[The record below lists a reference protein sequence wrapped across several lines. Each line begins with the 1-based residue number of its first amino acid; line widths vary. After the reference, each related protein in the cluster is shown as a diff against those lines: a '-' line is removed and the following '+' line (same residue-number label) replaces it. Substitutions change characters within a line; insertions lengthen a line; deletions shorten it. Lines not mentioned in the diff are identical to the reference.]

1 MSLTFSLTIS
11 AALSYCSFDSTL
23 VAFINLVFDLV
34 SVSAKSIWSSILV
47 DSSAISWTE
56 PTSPAATSK
65 LLPLIPAS
73 FLYLFTTSPILY
85 LISSFTTNP
94 PKSSL
99 DSGSNLVKLFSY
111 NCALTSSKNISLGLP
126 YTLSPTTPNLF
137 NWPFIKPSKVFPW
150 TNLAYTS
157 PIILESYL
165 RLVVPSGTN
174 AFISLPRSL
183 FLLKTVLTSASTSTT
198 SSVIPFIKSP
208 SLAALMSEV
217 VNVPSFIFL
226 PIPTTKLNISCSPL
240 KSKS

>member
-23 VAFINLVFDLV
+23 VAFINLVLDLV

-65 LLPLIPAS
+65 LLPLMPAS

-137 NWPFIKPSKVFPW
+137 NWPFINPSKVFPW

-174 AFISLPRSL
+174 AFISLPSSL
-183 FLLKTVLTSASTSTT
+183 LTLDCLI
-198 SSVIPFIKSP
+198 SSSSSGAWKITP
-208 SLAALMSEV
+208 
-217 VNVPSFIFL
+217 
-226 PIPTTKLNISCSPL
+226 
-240 KSKS
+240 